1 MRNRRHLTPFYAK
14 LDPLH
19 KAFLFSVIMHMQIME
34 IRDIRKT
41 PSCML
46 SALITSTE
54 AAIDAAQEALA
65 LTMAL
70 AVADLVDLNIFGVS
84 FRLLCFVYDGAILAP
99 YNKPVNSK

>member
-34 IRDIRKT
+34 IREIRDIRKT

-46 SALITSTE
+46 SALITST
-54 AAIDAAQEALA
+54 EALA

-84 FRLLCFVYDGAILAP
+84 FRLLRFVYDGAILAP

>member
-1 MRNRRHLTPFYAK
+1 
-14 LDPLH
+14 
-19 KAFLFSVIMHMQIME
+19 
-34 IRDIRKT
+34 
-41 PSCML
+41 ML

-84 FRLLCFVYDGAILAP
+84 FRLLCFVYDEAI
-99 YNKPVNSK
+99 

>member
-1 MRNRRHLTPFYAK
+1 
-14 LDPLH
+14 
-19 KAFLFSVIMHMQIME
+19 MQIMD

-54 AAIDAAQEALA
+54 AAIDVAQEALA

-70 AVADLVDLNIFGVS
+70 AVADLVD
-84 FRLLCFVYDGAILAP
+84 
-99 YNKPVNSK
+99 

>member
-1 MRNRRHLTPFYAK
+1 
-14 LDPLH
+14 
-19 KAFLFSVIMHMQIME
+19 MQIMEIRE

-54 AAIDAAQEALA
+54 AAIDVAQEALALTMA

-84 FRLLCFVYDGAILAP
+84 FRLLRFVYDAAILAP
-99 YNKPVNSK
+99 YDKPVNSK

>member
-1 MRNRRHLTPFYAK
+1 
-14 LDPLH
+14 
-19 KAFLFSVIMHMQIME
+19 MHMQIMEIRE

-54 AAIDAAQEALA
+54 ATIDAAQEALVV
-65 LTMAL
+65 TMAL

-84 FRLLCFVYDGAILAP
+84 FRLLRFVYDAAILAP
-99 YNKPVNSK
+99 YDKPVNRK

>member
-1 MRNRRHLTPFYAK
+1 
-14 LDPLH
+14 
-19 KAFLFSVIMHMQIME
+19 MHMQIMEIRE

-84 FRLLCFVYDGAILAP
+84 FRLLRFVYDGAILAP

>member
-1 MRNRRHLTPFYAK
+1 
-14 LDPLH
+14 
-19 KAFLFSVIMHMQIME
+19 MHMQIME

-54 AAIDAAQEALA
+54 ATIDAAQEALA

-84 FRLLCFVYDGAILAP
+84 FRLLRFVYDAAILAP
-99 YNKPVNSK
+99 YDKPVNSK

>member
-1 MRNRRHLTPFYAK
+1 
-14 LDPLH
+14 
-19 KAFLFSVIMHMQIME
+19 
-34 IRDIRKT
+34 
-41 PSCML
+41 ML

-84 FRLLCFVYDGAILAP
+84 FRLLRFVYDAAILAP
-99 YNKPVNSK
+99 YDKQYIFFDKSLCIVPNSLFYPRNAGVNSDEKNKAFKERR